1 LKQIYLAMLAV
12 KLQGSCYFKKLTV
25 ARGMACQ
32 GEVIVI
38 SQNDQHQLLSFLK
51 SFPTMPHMHFDL
63 LYRVRGPLVLINWCS
78 INWYW
83 GPLVQLSIDAQS
95 TGNEP
100 TGTGTAFVRIYGGKG
115 VSLTL
120 TTVWLWHINLNYFTN

>member
-38 SQNDQHQLLSFLK
+38 SQNDQLDQHQLLSFLK

-63 LYRVRGPLVLINWCS
+63 
-78 INWYW
+78 
-83 GPLVQLSIDAQS
+83 
-95 TGNEP
+95 
-100 TGTGTAFVRIYGGKG
+100 FM
-115 VSLTL
+115 
-120 TTVWLWHINLNYFTN
+120 